1 MEPQNFEGSI
11 NLFSTLNF
19 TTVYCLNTRNRVH
32 YRYRYYCISQL
43 YRHYLYSVDYN
54 FGQCTSVFQRY
65 TRAYYDA
72 HITDYELPNK
82 YAIPLFFKRLN
93 IQHMK
98 FKFNRIYFIYF
109 LVLLAIE
116 ILIAIFLKSG
126 FIRHTFGDYLV
137 VILMFF
143 FFKSFVKANDIAI
156 GLVTLLIAYAIE
168 FLQLTDILSYFGLD
182 FSL

>member
-1 MEPQNFEGSI
+1 
-11 NLFSTLNF
+11 
-19 TTVYCLNTRNRVH
+19 
-32 YRYRYYCISQL
+32 
-43 YRHYLYSVDYN
+43 
-54 FGQCTSVFQRY
+54 
-65 TRAYYDA
+65 
-72 HITDYELPNK
+72 
-82 YAIPLFFKRLN
+82 
-93 IQHMK
+93 MK

-156 GLVTLLIAYAIE
+156 GVVTLLIAYAIE
-168 FLQLTDILSYFGLD
+168 FLQLTDMLSYFGLEHSKWANLVFGNY
-182 FSL
+182 FSIQDLFAYTLGILTVTSLDIKKRFLLKKPIN